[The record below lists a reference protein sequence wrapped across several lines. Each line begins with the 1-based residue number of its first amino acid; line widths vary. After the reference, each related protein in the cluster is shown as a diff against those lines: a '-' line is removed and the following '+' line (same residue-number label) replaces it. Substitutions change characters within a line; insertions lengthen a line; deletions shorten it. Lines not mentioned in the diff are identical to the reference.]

1 MSFRLW
7 NLTQD
12 HEVAISRIR
21 DLNQQNCYDLT
32 ESQKKQLN
40 IAAKATMG
48 YLVVLVF
55 VITILLAF
63 IEPYMKKYKAILYL
77 FIGMVLI
84 LIAGLREV
92 GIDPDSRNYEYT
104 YLH

>member
-40 IAAKATMG
+40 IE
-48 YLVVLVF
+48 LRQVVD
-55 VITILLAF
+55 
-63 IEPYMKKYKAILYL
+63 K
-77 FIGMVLI
+77 
-84 LIAGLREV
+84 
-92 GIDPDSRNYEYT
+92 
-104 YLH
+104 

>member
-32 ESQKKQLN
+32 ESQRKQLN
-40 IAAKATMG
+40 IELRQA
-48 YLVVLVF
+48 VD
-55 VITILLAF
+55 
-63 IEPYMKKYKAILYL
+63 KY
-77 FIGMVLI
+77 FDTNG
-84 LIAGLREV
+84 
-92 GIDPDSRNYEYT
+92 NYKIKIMFEE
-104 YLH
+104 